1 MHKKCVYVSASF
13 GGRFVDKKGRGQIG
27 DKKVGGWS
35 VAGAG
40 GAWQAKEEQKY
51 LKYTKEVFFLLHY
64 SLFIHFF
71 KIIDLKKMFQLK
83 LFDLAIEFIL

>member
-1 MHKKCVYVSASF
+1 M
-13 GGRFVDKKGRGQIG
+13 DKKGRGQIG
-27 DKKVGGWS
+27 DKKVGGWA

-40 GAWQAKEEQKY
+40 GAWQAEEEQKY
-51 LKYTKEVFFLLHY
+51 LRNTKEVFFLSHY

-71 KIIDLKKMFQLK
+71 KIIDKKNLLQLK